1 MIVND
6 YLGTDDP
13 KKAEAIWSAI
23 AEHEERL
30 QEILLQYLRD
40 KANEGIVTIYGE
52 PSASQEL
59 RVPVISFTV
68 KGMSSRS
75 VVEEVEKISK
85 LGFRNGHMYSHRLL
99 KDVFALEDVE
109 DGVVR
114 ISMLHYNTGKS
125 AFIWSITG
133 LHG

>member
-6 YLGTDDP
+6 YFSAEDP
-13 KKAEAIWSAI
+13 VKAKAIWSTI
-23 AEHEERL
+23 ADYEERL
-30 QEILLQYLRD
+30 QEILLQFLRD
-40 KANEGIVTIYGE
+40 KTEKGIVTIYGE
-52 PSASQEL
+52 PQASKEL

-68 KGMSSRS
+68 KGMPSRR

-99 KDVFALEDVE
+99 RDVFGLEDVE

-125 AFIWSITG
+125 TFIS
-133 LHG
+133 